1 MNDIKYIGDNT
12 FTITEDRLKELLEH
26 EVRMELYDANV
37 DSPGSYMFGIESMY
51 PGYGETPYDVADKMI
66 SDIIDAAH

>member
-1 MNDIKYIGDNT
+1 MDDITYNGNNT
-12 FTITEDRLKELLEH
+12 FTVTEDRLKELLEH
-26 EVRMELYDANV
+26 EVTMELYDMNV
-37 DSPGSYMFGIESMY
+37 DSPGSCMFGIESMY